1 MKESG
6 LGYWPVGCFEGCS
19 VLVVGGTSGIG
30 EGVAL
35 AFAAEGADVTVTG
48 ATPREVA
55 AAQAAMPG
63 ITAAALDL
71 QSTAEVAALVGT
83 LDRLD
88 HVVNCAGIIRRGEE
102 LDPDVFARVIDI
114 NLTGAMRVCAAT
126 RPLLARQGGTI
137 TNTASMLSYFG
148 GALVPGYAASKG
160 GIVQLTK
167 SLALAYAP
175 DSIRVNAVAPGWI
188 ATPLT
193 QDLQA

>member
-1 MKESG
+1 M
-6 LGYWPVGCFEGCS
+6 GYWPVGCFEGCS